1 MLEKKKLEDIM
12 KQAIVNF
19 CKAMDTGLFLLD
31 MPTGFGK
38 TYSVLDFMV
47 DNYDSPE
54 FKDKK
59 IFFVTTL
66 KKNLPDKELREH
78 FAKRGKAGDYDKYCL
93 RIDANVDMVVEK
105 LDELY
110 RARKIPP
117 TITMKQEFKDLH
129 GSVKLLNEYGDK
141 KCELKGT
148 SRDIINV
155 LCKSAEDVIRKQ
167 QEGAFRRVIESE
179 LKQFKT
185 PKEKL
190 KNIAN
195 NPDYQW
201 IGELYPAVYTREK
214 RIFFMSMDKFFLG
227 NTTII
232 EPTYSFFNNDITKNA
247 IIFIDEFDA
256 TRDRLLNQII
266 RRGLENHIDYLGLF
280 YRVYASLN
288 TREFPAELT
297 TASKLQQAYLDEHKN
312 AKNPVGI
319 IEGFGDVFDETY
331 KHYAMQYS
339 FKIEEDSRGDRSRN
353 FIFNDLQFHSIFE
366 GENAFIDINT
376 DLKARQNWLRF
387 TKRRPTEKD
396 GGVLSL
402 LASVKGCLTYFQ
414 NGIRNLSFNYKN
426 HKNEDERSRDD
437 DYTLEN
443 AIESVLTEFHLSREQ
458 IRYLKPIVMGD
469 QVKSKKDKK
478 DCNGKMSLKYF
489 DCSVYNRGFRYYDF
503 IDDPNH
509 SMHSEI
515 QLFDF
520 QDSPERILFHLSEK
534 AKVIGISATATLD
547 TVIGNYDL
555 EYLQRMLQDKFYVM
569 PESDKRRLQESF
581 QTFVAN
587 YDKVNIHVEPV
598 FCSADDRAELAEIFD
613 GNEALINMYAEKLTT
628 TFEGVEYAKNNFIHV
643 VKVMKLFILNDSVK
657 SFLCLT
663 NKLPQ
668 ENKGLFDIKLLEDFA
683 DAIIKFYG
691 IKGLKGKNLL
701 YSINSEGYD
710 AKRAKVIQRLSNGE
724 KIFVISSYNT
734 VGAGQNL
741 QYKAPVNAMIVAVNN
756 YDRGD
761 LEKDFDCIY
770 LEKPTNLLVNVDSKK
785 GIEAED
791 LVRFVYQMEFLMER
805 GEVSRKAGIAVI
817 KDAFIC
823 FNGGHTFS
831 GKKGEPYKTDSVN
844 NFAIRTLIQAVGRI
858 CRTGLKNPD
867 IYIYV
872 DDTILRDYDFS
883 SVEQRMLNPEFAE
896 LVKVGKAYF
905 NGQANKNLDVA
916 VMENCARIL
925 ALKAMQIINE
935 LKRNWTD
942 DSIDYWKAL
951 RELCLMRP
959 TLSRKNVEY
968 NSQYQLVYMCAP
980 GEITSYSYEQEGD
993 YNNNINIKFDGSL
1006 PQKMSEDEVHLKE
1019 IMQIP
1024 GVKELFEKHGYATS
1038 FVPNEFILTP
1048 PMFNNIYK
1056 GALGE
1061 VVGKYILE
1069 QYAGVT
1075 LQEMS
1080 PEHFELF
1087 DYTLDNGVY
1096 VDFKL
1101 WKETMTVSAE
1111 EEKKNIQAKLDKCGG
1126 KRAVIINIMLDHNM
1140 QITSSDHG
1148 RIIEIPYLYRLD
1160 RKEIGIEIIAK
1171 INREGYLQ

>member
-105 LDELY
+105 LEELY

-214 RIFFMSMDKFFLG
+214 RIFFMSIDKFFLG

-509 SMHSEI
+509 SMRSEI

-520 QDSPERILFHLSEK
+520 QDSPERILLHLSEK

-581 QTFVAN
+581 RTFVAN

-613 GNEALINMYAEKLTT
+613 GNEAFINMYAEKLTT
-628 TFEGVEYAKNNFIHV
+628 TFEGVEYAKNNFIRV

-724 KIFVISSYNT
+724 KLFVISSYNT

-761 LEKDFDCIY
+761 MEKDFDCIY

-791 LVRFVYQMEFLMER
+791 LIRFVYQMEFLMER
-805 GEVSRKAGIAVI
+805 GEVSRKDGIAVI

-872 DDTILRDYDFS
+872 DDTILRDYDLS

-905 NGQANKNLDVA
+905 NGQANENLDVA
-916 VMENCARIL
+916 VMENRAGIL

-935 LKRNWTD
+935 LKRNWTV
-942 DSIDYWKAL
+942 
-951 RELCLMRP
+951 
-959 TLSRKNVEY
+959 N
-968 NSQYQLVYMCAP
+968 
-980 GEITSYSYEQEGD
+980 
-993 YNNNINIKFDGSL
+993 
-1006 PQKMSEDEVHLKE
+1006 
-1019 IMQIP
+1019 
-1024 GVKELFEKHGYATS
+1024 
-1038 FVPNEFILTP
+1038 
-1048 PMFNNIYK
+1048 
-1056 GALGE
+1056 
-1061 VVGKYILE
+1061 
-1069 QYAGVT
+1069 
-1075 LQEMS
+1075 
-1080 PEHFELF
+1080 
-1087 DYTLDNGVY
+1087 
-1096 VDFKL
+1096 
-1101 WKETMTVSAE
+1101 
-1111 EEKKNIQAKLDKCGG
+1111 AK
-1126 KRAVIINIMLDHNM
+1126 
-1140 QITSSDHG
+1140 
-1148 RIIEIPYLYRLD
+1148 
-1160 RKEIGIEIIAK
+1160 
-1171 INREGYLQ
+1171 

>member
-1 MLEKKKLEDIM
+1 M

-47 DNYDSPE
+47 DNYDSLE

-93 RIDANVDMVVEK
+93 RIDANADMVVEK

-117 TITMKQEFKDLH
+117 TITMKQEFRDLH

-141 KCELKGT
+141 KRELKGT

-266 RRGLENHIDYLGLF
+266 TRGLENHIEYLGLF
-280 YRVYASLN
+280 HRIYASLK

-312 AKNPVGI
+312 TKNPMEI

-339 FKIEEDSRGDRSRN
+339 FKMEEDSRDDRSRN

-414 NGIRNLSFNYKN
+414 NGIRNLSFNYKT

-437 DYTLEN
+437 YTLEN
-443 AIESVLTEFHLSREQ
+443 ASESVLTEFHLSREQ
-458 IRYLKPIVMGD
+458 IKYLKPIVMGD

-509 SMHSEI
+509 SMRSEI

-520 QDSPERILFHLSEK
+520 KDSPERILLHLSEK

-581 QTFVAN
+581 RTFVAN

-628 TFEGVEYAKNNFIHV
+628 TFEGVEYAKNNFIRV

-683 DAIIKFYG
+683 DAIIKLYG

-724 KIFVISSYNT
+724 KLFVISSYNT

-741 QYKAPVNAMIVAVNN
+741 QYKALVNAMIVAVNN
-756 YDRGD
+756 YDRGEM
-761 LEKDFDCIY
+761 EKDFDCIY

-791 LVRFVYQMEFLMER
+791 LIRFVYQMEFLMER
-805 GEVSRKAGIAVI
+805 GEVSRKDGIAVI

-823 FNGGHTFS
+823 FRGGYAFS

-872 DDTILRDYDFS
+872 DDTILRDYDLS

-905 NGQANKNLDVA
+905 NGQANENLDVA
-916 VMENCARIL
+916 VMENRAGIL

-959 TLSRKNVEY
+959 TLSRKNVEH

-980 GEITSYSYEQEGD
+980 REITAYSYEQEGD
-993 YNNNINIKFDGSL
+993 YNKNINIKFDGSL

-1087 DYTLDNGVY
+1087 DYTLGNGVY

-1140 QITSSDHG
+1140 EITSSGNG

-1171 INREGYLQ
+1171 INQEGYLQ

>member
-1 MLEKKKLEDIM
+1 M

-78 FAKRGKAGDYDKYCL
+78 FAKRGKTGDYDKYCL

-105 LDELY
+105 LEELY

-437 DYTLEN
+437 NYTLEN

-509 SMHSEI
+509 SMRSEI

-520 QDSPERILFHLSEK
+520 QDSPERILLHLSEK

-628 TFEGVEYAKNNFIHV
+628 TFEGVEYAKNNFIRV

-844 NFAIRTLIQAVGRI
+844 NFVIRTLIQAVGRI

-935 LKRNWTD
+935 FKRNWTD

-1019 IMQIP
+1019 IMQNP

-1087 DYTLDNGVY
+1087 DYTLGNGVY

>member
-1 MLEKKKLEDIM
+1 M

-19 CKAMDTGLFLLD
+19 CKSTDTGLFLLD

-38 TYSVLDFMV
+38 TYSVLEFMV
-47 DNYDSPE
+47 DYYDSPE

-78 FAKRGKAGDYDKYCL
+78 FARRGKADDYDKYCL
-93 RIDANVDMVVEK
+93 RIEANADMVVEK

-110 RARKIPP
+110 RARKIPAA
-117 TITMKQEFKDLH
+117 ITMKQEFKDLH
-129 GSVKLLNEYGDK
+129 GSVKLLNEYRDK
-141 KCELKGT
+141 KRELKGT
-148 SRDIINV
+148 SKDIINV
-155 LCKSAEDVIRKQ
+155 LCKNAEDAIRKQ
-167 QEGAFRRVIESE
+167 QEGAFRKVIESE
-179 LKQFKT
+179 LKQFRT

-195 NPDYQW
+195 NLDYHW

-214 RIFFMSMDKFFLG
+214 RIVFMSMDKFFLG

-232 EPTYSFFNNDITKNA
+232 EPTYSFYNNDITKNA

-266 RRGLENHIDYLGLF
+266 TRGLENHIDYLGLF
-280 YRVYASLN
+280 HRVYASLK
-288 TREFPAELT
+288 TRDFPAELT

-312 AKNPVGI
+312 AKNPMEI
-319 IEGFGDVFDETY
+319 IERFGGVFDETY
-331 KHYAMQYS
+331 DRFAMQYS
-339 FKIEEDSRGDRSRN
+339 FKTEEDGKGDRSRN
-353 FIFNDLQFHSIFE
+353 FIFNDLQFHSVFE
-366 GENAFIDINT
+366 GENAFIDIDT
-376 DLKARQNWLRF
+376 DMKAKQNWLRF

-414 NGIRNLSFNYKN
+414 NGARNLSFNYKH
-426 HKNEDERSRDD
+426 HKDEDKRPGDD
-437 DYTLEN
+437 DYTFEN

-458 IRYLKPIVMGD
+458 IRYLKPIVMGG

-478 DCNGKMSLKYF
+478 DSNGKMSLKYF
-489 DCSVYNRGFRYYDF
+489 DRSVYNRGFRYYDF

-509 SMHSEI
+509 SMRSEI

-520 QDSPERILFHLSEK
+520 QDSPERILLHLSEK
-534 AKVIGISATATLD
+534 AQIIGISATATLD
-547 TVIGNYDL
+547 TVVGNYDL
-555 EYLQRMLQDKFYVM
+555 EYLQRMLQDKYYVM
-569 PESDKRRLQESF
+569 PEADRCRLQESF

-598 FCSADDRAELAEIFD
+598 SYNADDRVELSEIFN
-613 GNEALINMYAEKLTT
+613 GNEALIKKYAEKLSIS
-628 TFEGVEYAKNNFIHV
+628 FERVEYAKNNFIRV
-643 VKVMKLFILNDSVK
+643 VKVMKAFILNDSVK
-657 SFLCLT
+657 SFLCLN

-668 ENKGLFDIKLLEDFA
+668 ENKGLFDIKLLEEFA
-683 DAIIKFYG
+683 DAIIKLYG
-691 IKGLKGKNLL
+691 IKGLKGKDLL
-701 YSINSEGYD
+701 YSINSEDYD
-710 AKRAKVIQRLSNGE
+710 AKRAEFIQRLSKGE
-724 KIFVISSYNT
+724 KLFVISSYNT

-741 QYKAPVNAMIVAVNN
+741 QYKAPGNATIVAVND

-761 LEKDFDCIY
+761 MEKDFDCIY

-791 LVRFVYQMEFLMER
+791 LIRFVYQMEFLMER
-805 GEVSRKAGIAVI
+805 GEVSRKDGIAVI

-823 FNGGHTFS
+823 FSGGYTFS

-844 NFAIRTLIQAVGRI
+844 NFVIRTLIQAVGRI

-872 DDTILRDYDFS
+872 DNTILTDYDLS
-883 SVEQRMLNPEFAE
+883 VVEQRMLNPEFAE
-896 LVKVGKAYF
+896 LVKVGKTYY
-905 NGQANKNLDVA
+905 NGQANENLDIA
-916 VMENCARIL
+916 VMENRAGTL

-959 TLSRKNVEY
+959 TLSRKNVEQ

-980 GEITSYSYEQEGD
+980 GEITAYSYEQEGD
-993 YNNNINIKFDGSL
+993 YNKNINIKFDGSL

-1024 GVKELFEKHGYATS
+1024 GVKALFEKHGYATS
-1038 FVPNEFILTP
+1038 FVPSEFILTP

-1075 LQEMS
+1075 LQEMP
-1080 PEHFELF
+1080 PEFFELF
-1087 DYTLDNGVY
+1087 DYTLGNGVY
-1096 VDFKL
+1096 IDFKL
-1101 WKETMTVSAE
+1101 WKETMLISAE
-1111 EEKKNIQAKLDKCGG
+1111 EEKKNVLEKLDKCGG

-1140 QITSSDHG
+1140 QITSSDNG

-1160 RKEIGIEIIAK
+1160 RKEIGTEIIAK

>member
-1 MLEKKKLEDIM
+1 M

-105 LDELY
+105 LEELY

-214 RIFFMSMDKFFLG
+214 RIFFMSIDKFFLG

-297 TASKLQQAYLDEHKN
+297 TASKLQQEYLDEHKN

-353 FIFNDLQFHSIFE
+353 FIFNDLQFHSILE

-387 TKRRPTEKD
+387 TKRRPTEKA

-509 SMHSEI
+509 SMRSEI

-534 AKVIGISATATLD
+534 TKVIGISATATLD

-613 GNEALINMYAEKLTT
+613 GNEAFINMYAEKLTT
-628 TFEGVEYAKNNFIHV
+628 TFEGVEYAKNNFIRV

-710 AKRAKVIQRLSNGE
+710 AKRTKVIQRLSNGE
-724 KIFVISSYNT
+724 KLFVISSYNT

-761 LEKDFDCIY
+761 MEKDFDCIY

-805 GEVSRKAGIAVI
+805 GEVSRKDGIAVI

-916 VMENCARIL
+916 VMENRAGIL

-993 YNNNINIKFDGSL
+993 YNKNINIKFDGSL

-1140 QITSSDHG
+1140 QITSSGNG

-1160 RKEIGIEIIAK
+1160 RKEIGIEIIEK

>member
-1 MLEKKKLEDIM
+1 M

-78 FAKRGKAGDYDKYCL
+78 FAKRGKTGDYDKYCL

-105 LDELY
+105 LEELY

-509 SMHSEI
+509 SMRSEI

-520 QDSPERILFHLSEK
+520 QDSPERILLHLSEK

-628 TFEGVEYAKNNFIHV
+628 TFEGVEYAKNNFIRV

-844 NFAIRTLIQAVGRI
+844 NFVIRTLIQAVGRI

-959 TLSRKNVEY
+959 TLSRKNVER

-980 GEITSYSYEQEGD
+980 GEITAYSYEQEGD

-1019 IMQIP
+1019 IMQNP

-1087 DYTLDNGVY
+1087 DYTLGNGVY

>member
-1 MLEKKKLEDIM
+1 M

-105 LDELY
+105 LEELY

-214 RIFFMSMDKFFLG
+214 RIFFMSIDKFFLG

-297 TASKLQQAYLDEHKN
+297 TASKLQQEYLDEHKN

-387 TKRRPTEKD
+387 TKRRPTEKA

-509 SMHSEI
+509 SMRSEI

-520 QDSPERILFHLSEK
+520 QDSPERILLHLSEK

-581 QTFVAN
+581 RTFVAN

-613 GNEALINMYAEKLTT
+613 GNEAFINMYAEKLTT
-628 TFEGVEYAKNNFIHV
+628 TFEGVEYAKNNFIRV

-683 DAIIKFYG
+683 DAIIKLYG

-823 FNGGHTFS
+823 FNGGLTFS

-1087 DYTLDNGVY
+1087 DYTLGNGVY

>member
-105 LDELY
+105 LEELY

-214 RIFFMSMDKFFLG
+214 RIFFMSIDKFFLG

-297 TASKLQQAYLDEHKN
+297 TASKLQQEYLDEHKN

-387 TKRRPTEKD
+387 TKRRPTEKA

-509 SMHSEI
+509 SMRSEI

-520 QDSPERILFHLSEK
+520 QDSPERILLHLSEK

-581 QTFVAN
+581 RTFVAN

-613 GNEALINMYAEKLTT
+613 GNEAFINMYAEKLTT
-628 TFEGVEYAKNNFIHV
+628 TFEGVEYAKNNFIRV

-683 DAIIKFYG
+683 DAIIKLYG

-823 FNGGHTFS
+823 FNGGLTFS

-1087 DYTLDNGVY
+1087 DYTLGNGVY

>member
-1 MLEKKKLEDIM
+1 M

-105 LDELY
+105 LEELY

-458 IRYLKPIVMGD
+458 IRYLKSIVMGD

-509 SMHSEI
+509 SMRSEI

-520 QDSPERILFHLSEK
+520 QDSPERILLHLSEK

-555 EYLQRMLQDKFYVM
+555 EYLQRMLQDKFDVM

-613 GNEALINMYAEKLTT
+613 GNEAFINMYAEKLTT
-628 TFEGVEYAKNNFIHV
+628 TFEGVEYAKNNFIRV

-724 KIFVISSYNT
+724 KLFVISSYNT

-823 FNGGHTFS
+823 FNGGLTFS

-1087 DYTLDNGVY
+1087 DYTLGNGVY

>member
-1 MLEKKKLEDIM
+1 M

-78 FAKRGKAGDYDKYCL
+78 FAKRGKTGDYDKYCL

-105 LDELY
+105 LEELY

-509 SMHSEI
+509 SMRSEI

-520 QDSPERILFHLSEK
+520 QDSPERILLHLSEK

-569 PESDKRRLQESF
+569 QESDKRRLQESF

-628 TFEGVEYAKNNFIHV
+628 TFEGVEYAKNNFIRV

-844 NFAIRTLIQAVGRI
+844 NFVIRTLIQAVGRI

-1087 DYTLDNGVY
+1087 DYTLGNGVY